1 MKTQPKSPIVIVTAV
16 ILGFSALAVARGADR
31 LVPEG
36 TVPSSRTSDAAAAPL
51 CPPSACTIVFKTETG
66 GPPSRIVHVD

>member
-1 MKTQPKSPIVIVTAV
+1 MKTQPKSPIVVVTAV
-16 ILGFSALAVARGADR
+16 LLGFSALAVARGADR
-31 LVPEG
+31 VVPEG
-36 TVPSSRTSDAAAAPL
+36 TVPSSRSNAAAEPL